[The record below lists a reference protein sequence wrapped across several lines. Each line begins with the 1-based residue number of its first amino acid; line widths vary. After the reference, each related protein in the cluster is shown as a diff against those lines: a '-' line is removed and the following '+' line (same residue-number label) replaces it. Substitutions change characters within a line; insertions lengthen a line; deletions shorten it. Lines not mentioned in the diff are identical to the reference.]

1 MPMFDK
7 PHPPHDPAQD
17 PAGQGRAPAVLDPAA
32 IERLQQLDPTGE
44 RGFLVQVLRT
54 YEASLRRY
62 VEAMV
67 GARAVTQVMPV
78 GETAHTLKS
87 SSAAVGA
94 MLLSAH
100 CAEVERLARA
110 GDAAALGEP
119 LTRLL
124 DEAAR
129 VRVAVRAMLPA

>member
-1 MPMFDK
+1 MSDK
-7 PHPPHDPAQD
+7 SFPLHDHAQE
-17 PAGQGRAPAVLDPAA
+17 PAGPGRVAAVLDPAA
-32 IERLQQLDPTGE
+32 IERLRQLDPTGE

-54 YEASLRRY
+54 YDAALRRY
-62 VEAMV
+62 VEALV
-67 GARAVTQVMPV
+67 AARAAAQVVPV

-94 MLLSAH
+94 MLLAAD

-129 VRVAVRAMLPA
+129 VRLAVGAMLPA